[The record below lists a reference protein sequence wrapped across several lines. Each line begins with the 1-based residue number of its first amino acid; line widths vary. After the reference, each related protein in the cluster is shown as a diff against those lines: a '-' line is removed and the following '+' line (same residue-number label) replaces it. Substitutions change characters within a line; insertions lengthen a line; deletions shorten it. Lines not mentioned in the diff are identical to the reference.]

1 MFTRVESVPCDFDTG
16 SESMTKQSMKEECDI
31 NNILRQ
37 YQMTGVI
44 NHLNEAQPQYADLP
58 EPMEYQ
64 DALHQVQAAEAAFY
78 RLPQEVRQRYGNDPA
93 GLLQA
98 LANPAEAG
106 FLREQGI
113 LAPLAEAGASPAVD
127 SGVSGVAA
135 PTGAQG

>member
-37 YQMTGVI
+37 YQMTGVLS
-44 NHLNEAQPQYADLP
+44 HVNEAQPQYADLP
-58 EPMEYQ
+58 EPLEYQ
-64 DALHQVQAAEAAFY
+64 EALHKVQEAEAAFY
-78 RLPQEVRQRYGNDPA
+78 RLPKEVRDRYGNDPA

-106 FLREQGI
+106 FLQEQGI
-113 LAPLAEAGASPAVD
+113 LNAPAVAGAD
-127 SGVSGVAA
+127 AA
-135 PTGAQG
+135 PSGSGAQE

>member
-37 YQMTGVI
+37 YQMTGVLS
-44 NHLNEAQPQYADLP
+44 HVNEAQPQYADLP
-58 EPMEYQ
+58 EPLEYQ
-64 DALHQVQAAEAAFY
+64 EALHKVQEAEAAFY
-78 RLPQEVRQRYGNDPA
+78 RLPKEVRDRYGNDPA

-106 FLREQGI
+106 FLQEQGI
-113 LAPLAEAGASPAVD
+113 LNAPAVAGAD
-127 SGVSGVAA
+127 AA
-135 PTGAQG
+135 PSGSSGAQE

>member
-1 MFTRVESVPCDFDTG
+1 MFSRPESISCDFETG
-16 SESMTKQSMKEECDI
+16 EVSVTKQSFKEECDI

-44 NHLNEAQPQYADLP
+44 GHINEAEPRYADLP
-58 EPMEYQ
+58 DAVDYQ

-78 RLPQEVRQRYGNDPA
+78 RLPKQVRERYGNDPA

-106 FLREQGI
+106 FLREAGI
-113 LAPLAEAGASPAVD
+113 LAPLAEAGAAPAGDGGD
-127 SGVSGVAA
+127 SGGAA
-135 PTGAQG
+135 SIGAQG

>member
-1 MFTRVESVPCDFDTG
+1 MFTRAESVPCDFDTG
-16 SESMTKQSMKEECDI
+16 DVSVTKQSFKDECDI

-44 NHLNEAQPQYADLP
+44 SHLNEAQPQYADLP
-58 EPMEYQ
+58 DPIDYQ

-78 RLPQEVRQRYGNDPA
+78 RLPKEVRERYGNDPA

-98 LANPAEAG
+98 LANPAEAE
-106 FLREQGI
+106 FLREAGI

-127 SGVSGVAA
+127 SGVSGAAA

>member
-16 SESMTKQSMKEECDI
+16 SESMTKQSMKDECDI

-37 YQMTGVI
+37 YQMTGII

-64 DALHQVQAAEAAFY
+64 EALNQVQAAEAAFNS
-78 RLPQEVRQRYGNDPA
+78 LPQELRERYGNDPA

-98 LANPAEAG
+98 LSNPAEAG
-106 FLREQGI
+106 FLQEQGI
-113 LAPLAEAGASPAVD
+113 LNAPALAGADAAS
-127 SGVSGVAA
+127 SGS
-135 PTGAQG
+135 GAQE